1 MAHMTILATSGTT
14 PLRQRDEHDD
24 ETAVLELRPPR
35 TYEPPPAAVSQ
46 VDAALRAFVQNST
59 ARGAS
64 GAVEWGGGAKAKE
77 SVTPTQPATP
87 EPAPVT
93 PKNDRVLYVGMNDA
107 SKQTEADGL
116 RAGGSQV
123 TTVLRRDGTKV
134 RFDGRDFDLANE
146 TACTAFVAALG
157 RKYGLSAAAQQAI
170 THELM
175 TLDASARDELAR
187 IAMVLAP
194 GEQGAPIPSRL
205 VFSGHSDGNDVHM
218 GGESLKLGAIL
229 ALARALPNAARQIE
243 DIHFSGCFTSAQIYR
258 VDEWRSACPN
268 LKTMWGYSGL
278 APGAP
283 VHHLQGWA
291 RSTRGRTSSDPVR
304 GPRANVTTWSV
315 QGGIRSGVSLEELR
329 KRQAEADPM
338 FGQLWGGDIESGP
351 WGKARMP
358 YETYRE
364 LSHRPELSEQEK
376 SIMKA
381 KADVLLRIR
390 FYETVRTM
398 FVETHGEKVRAAFES
413 LGLPE
418 PDFTRLSRKEAL
430 EVLRTFEEKAA
441 RTSPLPAAVKNA
453 QAELVGFRKL
463 DPAHI
468 PDGWCH

>member
-1 MAHMTILATSGTT
+1 MTILATSGTT

-24 ETAVLELRPPR
+24 EAAALELRPPR
-35 TYEPPPAAVSQ
+35 TYEPPPAALSQ
-46 VDAALRAFVQNST
+46 LDAAIRAFVDNS
-59 ARGAS
+59 AGQGAIGS
-64 GAVEWGGGAKAKE
+64 GEWGGGAKAKE
-77 SVTPTQPATP
+77 SVTTTEPTPS
-87 EPAPVT
+87 EPAPIK

-134 RFDGRDFDLANE
+134 GLDGRDFDLASE
-146 TACTAFVAALG
+146 SACTEFAAALG
-157 RKYGLSAAAQQAI
+157 RKYGLPVAAQEAI
-170 THELM
+170 ARALV
-175 TLDASARDELAR
+175 TLDVSARDELAR

-194 GEQGAPIPSRL
+194 GEQGAAIPSRL
-205 VFSGHSDGNDVHM
+205 VFSGHSDGSDVHM
-218 GGESLKLGAIL
+218 GGESLKLGAIV
-229 ALARALPNAARQIE
+229 ALARAMPNAARQIE
-243 DIHFSGCFTSAQIYR
+243 DIHFSGCFTSAQIYG

-268 LKTMWGYSGL
+268 LKTMWGYSGI

-291 RSTRGRTSSDPVR
+291 RSTLGRTSSDPVR
-304 GPRANVTTWSV
+304 GPRANVTTWSA

-329 KRQAEADPM
+329 KKQGEADPI

-351 WGKARMP
+351 WGKAREP

-364 LSHRPELSEQEK
+364 LSYRPELSAQEK

-390 FYETVRTM
+390 FYETVRTK
-398 FVETHGEKVRAAFES
+398 FVETHGEEVRAAFES
-413 LGLPE
+413 LGLPA

-441 RTSPLPAAVKNA
+441 RTSPLPEAVKS
-453 QAELVGFRKL
+453 AEAVLVGFTKL
-463 DPAHI
+463 DPAKI